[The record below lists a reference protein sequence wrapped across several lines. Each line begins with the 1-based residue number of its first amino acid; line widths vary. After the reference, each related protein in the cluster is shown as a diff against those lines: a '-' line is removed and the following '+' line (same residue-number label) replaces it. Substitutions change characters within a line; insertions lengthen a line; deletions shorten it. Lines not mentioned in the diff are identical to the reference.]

1 MNKRLISSLLA
12 FVLILQIFIPSI
24 TFAKEDTG
32 AITDENLIN
41 IGEVSTEEYPSIDT
55 KLILERNREV
65 ARNRKQGIVK
75 RGVTLKKSDYV
86 QGGDPSDS
94 DKPKYF
100 GRVSADLITKGLD
113 NGEFNWGE
121 IFGKDSSGAK
131 KPVRIEFHQL
141 LNDVPTGIQFSLE
154 VDKNGTYS
162 WKDGKD
168 NKTLL
173 PLYSIDFKSFKYSV
187 FIDKGIAE
195 KVKLIISLS
204 APTPDVAFQKEGD
217 RYVADIKF
225 KIDIQ
230 QVAATNFSSV
240 WKTDVAEA
248 DRPQIIGKYV
258 FTEDGDDIE
267 TPFNFPKNETSRTVI
282 RDGFVENFVPD
293 ETNDILAPITD
304 ELINT
309 PTEVKVDETNANG
322 LTFDTTNKTVKSGDH
337 KFKYDFKYDVINGGK
352 LTMTEIIPV
361 TFDANGGKFASITE
375 EGAEQKIVKEVEYG
389 TLTDKAENPKK
400 DLETFKGWSDTEGG
414 KTPATDE
421 AFKNITK
428 AKTFYAIWDNND
440 IQAEELEVKESFK
453 DGTGYVNDFIPTL
466 DQLKGQV
473 KIKDANNSLKD
484 ITTEKFEILN
494 DSGVAITGDALKD
507 YLYKKLQEKTNPKDE
522 PTRIET
528 VKAKV
533 TFANNNSK
541 TVDIPIKVVKNI
553 YEAKTLTE
561 KPYYVPFDYVKVIVD
576 PTTKATDPQKTYY
589 YVNKEAKVVIPGENP
604 TGKNNY
610 TFDKW
615 LIKGT
620 TSKYELAKKPRHQF
634 SGDTTIEAQYV
645 SNIVPQIGNDKPNVP
660 TDFVLVEFKAG
671 TSGSIASTETTKY
684 WVKPNAG
691 IKLSD
696 ITHPSV
702 NVNDGYKHNGWDK
715 VDTTPITEATEVTAQ
730 YLKKVLT
737 KEPTDDIKDKYVKVT
752 FKQGDHGT
760 IANTEQTQ
768 YWVLKQE
775 KVELK
780 GPAVTAKTGYAQ
792 KTDDAAWS
800 PKVAKYYYEDTV
812 HIAQYKFNGTDVIPQ
827 IGNDKPTT
835 VPEGYVLVEFSAGN
849 DGKFDADQTTK
860 YWVNPNKEVTLPAP
874 KITPNTGY
882 VQQERLNAWDKYL
895 TATFTEA
902 TTIKAQYN
910 KLDDILTVEKPGYVK
925 VEFKAGNNGHLDG
938 TQTYWVNPLK
948 GKKLADVTHPNVKAD
963 DGWSHNGWD
972 LADTTAIDSNI
983 TSPLVVKAQYLEKV
997 LTEAPT
1003 VDADKYVTVEFKQ
1016 GDHGTINAGQT
1027 EKYWVLKNAEV
1038 SLTAPRVTPATG
1050 YAQITGDEAWSPKQ
1064 ATKYNKNTIHVAQ
1077 YVYTGDDVVP
1087 AGPNGTK
1094 PAGTPANFVL
1104 VTFEKGDN
1112 GDTITG
1118 QTQYWVNP
1126 DKEVTLTAPS
1136 VTANRGYEQK
1146 PGFNAWDKY
1155 LTATFKQ
1162 KTTITAQYNKLGD
1175 ILTEEKPGYV
1185 KVEFK
1190 QGTNGTLDGTTV
1202 YWVNP
1207 AANKKLSDIRHPK
1220 VTADDH
1226 WKHVGWDLAEDTVI
1240 KEAKEVTAKYLKD
1253 VLTSDPS
1260 DTINYVKVEFT
1271 KGDHGTITGQA
1282 VYWVLKNT
1290 EVTLT
1295 APTVTPDIAKGFE
1308 QKGGKDAWSPE
1319 IATAYS
1325 QNTTHVAQYKYQGKN
1340 VIPQTGID
1348 KPANVPNDFVK
1359 VTFKPTDKAAENV
1372 DKIFWVKP
1380 SVEVTIPIAKPVG
1393 KEVAAAGTEKAYKWQ
1408 FTKWISTETATR
1420 TWDTN
1425 IDTGITAIFKI
1436 DTEINAEYKKV
1447 IIDKGTVVANEIT
1460 VHESLKKNAT
1470 EWVNKFIDEASEDV
1484 LKKALKV
1491 TDDNGQLK
1499 DLPTGTTVEF
1509 LDNNDTTISGDQL
1522 KNYLYDKLQEKDD
1535 GNKPSRTEKL
1545 KARVTMPGAEVQTVE
1560 IPIKVIKNIYEA
1572 KTLSEKPYYVPT
1584 DYVKVILDPTTNAKD
1599 PQKTYYYVNPA
1610 ANVLI
1615 TKDNPVGVGTN
1626 TFVKWANGN
1635 TEYKLAQ
1642 TDNERY
1648 QFNVETTITAE
1659 YTTDVIEQT
1668 DPNNKPNTVPS
1679 NFVKVT
1685 FKPTNEATDTTD
1697 KIYWVNPTKEVTFQI
1712 ADPVGAG
1719 TKTFKEWKLGSDV
1732 YKSSTP
1738 KKFTDING
1746 TIITATYVDD
1756 VLTADASGNK
1766 PAETPDDYVKVTT
1779 KKTDKAKLS
1788 TNPAEK
1794 EEQIFYVNPNKKV
1807 KLPVTKPVGKTVPV
1821 SQTNQ
1826 KEFTWEFTEWKSDEN
1841 GPRTWSENVVADG
1854 IEDKFPVETTI
1865 TAQYEKV
1872 TIDQGNVS
1880 TEGLTVAESFK
1891 DGNTWINN
1899 FIPSEVTLKKAIKV
1913 KDASGNEQNVPTDAT
1928 VAFILGKDANGN
1940 AYADLATEL
1949 YDKLKE
1955 KDETEV
1961 SRIEKIKAKVTFANG
1976 EVQDVDIP
1984 IKVIKNIYEA
1994 KTKEGKPI
2002 YVPDGYKKVTVDPT
2016 TKAKDPQK
2024 TYFYVNPD
2032 AKVLIPVEN
2041 PTAINGYKFINWIIP
2056 GTPNPAEY
2064 EIAERHQFNEE
2075 TIIKANYTG
2084 AEDIIEYDPNN
2095 PTARPEGYVL
2105 VRFEAE
2111 AGLKLAKSKAFF
2123 IKKGAKNTSGLDLTL
2138 AALKKPNVNAA
2149 AGYAFDTW
2157 DTADAIVINNRDIV
2171 VTAKVKQ
2178 VSSPGKPGGE
2188 PGYRPYPEIIYRDKI
2203 VEKEKIVEKIVKVGE
2218 NDELLKEIRY
2228 MQGFNGKFRPY
2239 DGLRR
2244 CEAAQILA
2252 NALKADGYRYDA
2264 NYALSYSD
2272 VGNVWYTDAI
2282 RVVTQA
2288 GVFQGY
2294 SDGTF
2299 KPEGKITR
2307 AEWVATLRRFQDIKE
2322 ASGNTMMLRNGH
2334 WATAEV
2340 EAAYEAGW
2348 LGVYQ
2353 DGTAKFDAD
2362 KPITRQEVAYVS
2374 NRAFRRVLDK
2384 VYLKRSVNTLLTYKD
2399 INPSMP
2405 LYEDILCA
2413 SNTLLT
2419 DNRYYKANTVVMDN
2433 LTFNIV
2439 TDYLRIQQ
2447 KKFQYNVIR

>member
-1 MNKRLISSLLA
+1 MTKRLAS
-12 FVLILQIFIPSI
+12 LILAIAMFLQIIAPQAI
-24 TFAKEDTG
+24 FAKEEVKAPEDGLVTVGVINGDSYDAKLMLELNRLTAKNRVRRSADPG
-32 AITDENLIN
+32 ASLFGYFEEGQEPKNGDKLKYH
-41 IGEVSTEEYPSIDT
+41 GEV
-55 KLILERNREV
+55 K
-65 ARNRKQGIVK
+65 
-75 RGVTLKKSDYV
+75 
-86 QGGDPSDS
+86 
-94 DKPKYF
+94 
-100 GRVSADLITKGLD
+100 ADLKVTGLGG
-113 NGEFNWGE
+113 NPFQWNE
-121 IFGKDSSGAK
+121 IFGTEEVHLRFIQMNDETG
-131 KPVRIEFHQL
+131 VETGVERV
-141 LNDVPTGIQFSLE
+141 LNVNQA
-154 VDKNGTYS
+154 GTYT
-162 WKDGKD
+162 WTDGEG
-168 NKTLL
+168 NPAEL
-173 PLYSIDFKSFKYSV
+173 PLFNNKLEPLTYEVKLDEEVSD
-187 FIDKGIAE
+187 
-195 KVKLIISLS
+195 KVKLLTARLTTTGNAGS
-204 APTPDVAFQKEGD
+204 PTFEKPDAEG
-217 RYVADIKF
+217 RIKYHLTLE
-225 KIDIQ
+225 IGLQ
-230 QVAATNFSSV
+230 QVASSKFV
-240 WKTDVAEA
+240 SEWRTAVVEGE
-248 DRPQIIGKYV
+248 RPQLQGTMTGSSGSNTKTAI
-258 FTEDGDDIE
+258 FDL
-267 TPFNFPKNETSRTVI
+267 PKNDTKSVILRTNSLREGRKPDKI
-282 RDGFVENFVPD
+282 FVSFLYNKP
-293 ETNDILAPITD
+293 TDIK
-304 ELINT
+304 
-309 PTEVKVDETNANG
+309 VKADTTG
-322 LTFDTTNKTVKSGDH
+322 LTFDTTNKTVTSGDH

-361 TFDANGGKFASITE
+361 TFDANGGKFANFTAPDTE
-375 EGAEQKIVKEVEYG
+375 IKIVKEVEYDG
-389 TLTDKAENPKK
+389 TLTDKAEEPKK
-400 DLETFKGWSDTEGG
+400 DLETFKGWG
-414 KTPATDE
+414 KKDNQGTITPVTDD
-421 AFKNITK
+421 AFKNITE

-440 IQAEELEVKESFK
+440 IQEEELEVKESFK
-453 DGTGYVNDFIPTL
+453 DGDNWVNDFIPTL

-473 KIKDANNSLKD
+473 KIKDANGDLKPLANSD
-484 ITTEKFEILN
+484 TF
-494 DSGVAITGDALKD
+494 AIVDGANEYTADGDALKN
-507 YLYKKLQEKTNPKDE
+507 YLYGKLQEKDNTKDE
-522 PTRIET
+522 PTRTEKVT
-528 VKAKV
+528 AKI
-533 TFANNNSK
+533 TFANNKTK

-561 KPYYVPFDYVKVIVD
+561 KPYYVPSDYAKVIVD

-589 YVNKEAKVVIPGENP
+589 YVNPAAKVVIPGADP
-604 TGKNNY
+604 TGNANN
-610 TFDKW
+610 TFEKW
-615 LIKGT
+615 TIGT
-620 TSKYELAKKPRHQF
+620 DVYELAKKPRHQF
-634 SGDTTIEAQYV
+634 TANKTTIEAQYV
-645 SNIVPQIGNDKPNVP
+645 SNIVTQTGNAKPNVP
-660 TDFVLVEFKAG
+660 DNFVLVEFKVG
-671 TSGSIASTETTKY
+671 TNGTLDGTTKY

-691 IKLSD
+691 ITLSD
-696 ITHPSV
+696 IIHPTIKA
-702 NVNDGYKHNGWDK
+702 NDGWKENGWDK
-715 VDTTPITEATEVTAQ
+715 DKSTAITEKTEVTAQ
-730 YLKKVLT
+730 YLEKVLT
-737 KEPTDDIKDKYVKVT
+737 KEPTENKDKYVKVE
-752 FKQGDHGT
+752 FNQGKHGT
-760 IANTEQTQ
+760 IANTEKTQ

-775 KVELK
+775 EVNLTE
-780 GPAVTAKTGYAQ
+780 PNVTANTGYAQ
-792 KTDDAAWS
+792 KTGNDAWS

-812 HIAQYKFNGTDVIPQ
+812 HTAQYKFNGEDVIPQ
-827 IGNDKPTT
+827 TDPNVKPT
-835 VPEGYVLVEFSAGN
+835 VPQGYVLVTFDKGDHGEFAQN
-849 DGKFDADQTTK
+849 QTIM
-860 YWVNPNKEVTLPAP
+860 YWVNPNKEVTLTAP
-874 KITPNTGY
+874 EIKPNIGY
-882 VQQERLNAWDKYL
+882 RQQLRLNAWDKPL
-895 TATFTEA
+895 TKTFTEA
-902 TTIKAQYN
+902 TKITAQY
-910 KLDDILTVEKPGYVK
+910 KELGDILTEEKPGYVK

-948 GKKLADVTHPNVKAD
+948 NKTLKDVTHPNVSPST
-963 DGWSHNGWD
+963 GWSHNGWD
-972 LADTTAIDSNI
+972 VADTTAINEQ
-983 TSPLVVKAQYLEKV
+983 TANPLVVTAKYLENV
-997 LTEAPT
+997 LKTAPT
-1003 VDADKYVTVEFKQ
+1003 VDADKYVTVEFTKGAHGKIKA
-1016 GDHGTINAGQT
+1016 GDTA
-1027 EKYWVLKNAEV
+1027 KYWVLKNAEV

-1064 ATKYNKNTIHVAQ
+1064 ATKYSANTEHVAQ
-1077 YVYTGDDVVP
+1077 YYYNGDDVI
-1087 AGPNGTK
+1087 APNSDGSK
-1094 PAGTPANFVL
+1094 PATVPANFVL
-1104 VTFEKGDN
+1104 VEFVAGND
-1112 GDTITG
+1112 GTIDAN
-1118 QTQYWVNP
+1118 QTVKYWVNP
-1126 DKEVTLTAPS
+1126 NKEVTLTAPS
-1136 VTANRGYEQK
+1136 VTANQGYEQK
-1146 PGFNAWDKY
+1146 PDFNAWDKY

-1190 QGTNGTLDGTTV
+1190 EGTNGTLDGTTV

-1207 AANKKLSDIRHPK
+1207 DANKKLSDIRHPK

-1499 DLPTGTTVEF
+1499 DLPTGTTIKF
-1509 LDNNDTTISGDQL
+1509 LDNNDAAISGDQL
-1522 KNYLYDKLQEKDD
+1522 KNYLYDKLKEKDD

-1545 KARVTMPGAEVQTVE
+1545 KAKVTMPGAEEQTVE

-1712 ADPVGAG
+1712 ADSVGAG

-1807 KLPVTKPVGKTVPV
+1807 KLPVTKPAGKDVPV
-1821 SQTNQ
+1821 DASNP
-1826 KEFTWEFTEWKSDEN
+1826 KEYSWKFTKWKSNEN

-1984 IKVIKNIYEA
+1984 IKVVKNIYEA

-2032 AKVLIPVEN
+2032 AQVVIPGSD
-2041 PTAINGYKFINWIIP
+2041 PTAINGYRFINWTIP
-2056 GTPNPAEY
+2056 GKDANGHDIDVPYTLAK
-2064 EIAERHQFNEE
+2064 RHQFKEE

-2084 AEDIIEYDPNN
+2084 AEDIIEYDPND

-2188 PGYRPYPEIIYRDKI
+2188 PGYRPYPEVIYRDKI

-2218 NDELLKEIRY
+2218 NDEMQKEIRY